1 MGRTNRKLIKL
12 SRSKQLRE
20 RATFCKR
27 LALGAADPKF
37 AAMLQ
42 ALADGYEGE
51 AARAETQMETPATA
65 RELAE
70 GRNAY
75 AELTG

>member
-1 MGRTNRKLIKL
+1 
-12 SRSKQLRE
+12 
-20 RATFCKR
+20 
-27 LALGAADPKF
+27 
-37 AAMLQ
+37 MLQ